1 MAATEFINGVPT
13 WTIAH
18 LGKHV
23 RLASAVDSYGDGS
36 FVYLAG
42 SRGKLD
48 AIQADQE
55 GPCALVEFAQGD
67 LVSVP
72 FSILM
77 PLE

>member
-1 MAATEFINGVPT
+1 MAAIDFINGIPT
-13 WTIAH
+13 WTLAH

-23 RLASAVDSYGDGS
+23 CLASAVDSYGDGS

-48 AIQADQE
+48 AIQAE
-55 GPCALVEFAQGD
+55 KGGPCALVEFAQGD

-72 FSILM
+72 FASLM